1 MNARFTTYV
10 HGSPVTITL
19 KPNKPVAHVE
29 GGPTDEGYEW
39 TRTVYEFDGDY
50 VTATHDHES
59 SCCDGRF
66 SSNREMRCPVGL
78 LKASIYRHKV
88 YIDGQGPVVTYV
100 AALPEWRE
108 IRRGQRDYFAEAA
121 GY

>member
-1 MNARFTTYV
+1 MNARFKIYV
-10 HGSPVTITL
+10 HGSPVMITL
-19 KPNKPVAHVE
+19 KPHKPIAHSE

-39 TRTVYEFDGDY
+39 ERTIYEFDGYY
-50 VTATHDHES
+50 VTATYAHES

-78 LKASIYRHKV
+78 LRASKRRSPMWEKV
-88 YIDGQGPVVTYV
+88 NSS
-100 AALPEWRE
+100 
-108 IRRGQRDYFAEAA
+108 QRDYFAEAA